1 MKLYFERN
9 QKLLI
14 AFKSILALFTF
25 IFIFA
30 CKEEY
35 KTSPKELYNKK
46 HYQQLVDSIKN
57 KKIDP
62 KIRLDKAD
70 QLIYLGKLS
79 KNDSIQFDAF
89 IEKST
94 LLQELKMDNS
104 VIEFN
109 HKIINWA
116 KEKLGK
122 DILGNAYFNY
132 GNYFY
137 EKYNTDSAY
146 YYFNNSKNEFIK
158 LKDKKGIAKTSINI
172 AMILNDLASY
182 FESEKSSLE
191 ALENIKGDP
200 KHPYLAPIY
209 NNLAVSSG
217 SLLNYDEELY
227 WYGKALELTDDPYYI
242 ASIKHNQA
250 VAMTLL
256 KKYDEAIN
264 ILSEIQKTAIYNDD
278 LPLRAR
284 VIDNLAYAKWLKNN
298 KANVLTEYY
307 AALKIYTQEHD
318 YFGMSTTYDH
328 LIDYYKNSDP
338 KKSLEFANEKYKITN
353 QSNNTEGKI
362 NALKR
367 IILLQPNT
375 ENIEEFINL
384 SDSIQ
389 YLNSNSKYQF
399 AKLQYDADTNRDKI
413 TSLSLEKAEDK
424 LKLQRAKISII
435 IAIAIVTIGAVS
447 FGFYT
452 YYIRQKRK
460 QDLIKATYDT
470 EVALSQ
476 KLHDELANDLFSTLT
491 LIDSVP
497 FENQEFKQ
505 RLEHNL
511 NHIYAQ
517 TRKISRETNS
527 IDVDHFESELDSM
540 LASYKSNEVNIL
552 TSGINEILW
561 DKIDNEI
568 KIVIYRVLMEFM
580 TNMKKHSN
588 CSLVVIKIIMENKKL
603 LVTYID
609 NGTNLNLDVSSKRNG
624 IRNVENRIASIKGT
638 INFDFSKGFKSFIS
652 IPISKF

>member
-1 MKLYFERN
+1 MKYPDKSNLN
-9 QKLLI
+9 LMI
-14 AFKSILALFTF
+14 AFKNSVALLTLLF
-25 IFIFA
+25 IFS
-30 CKEEY
+30 CKSEQ
-35 KTSPKELYNKK
+35 PKNISFETDSFE
-46 HYQQLVDSIKN
+46 QLVDSISN
-57 KKIDP
+57 KKVNSKLRLEKAQKLID
-62 KIRLDKAD
+62 I
-70 QLIYLGKLS
+70 GKS
-79 KNDSIQFDAF
+79 SQNDSILFRSF
-89 IEKST
+89 VSKLV
-94 LLQELKMDNS
+94 LLQELKMDKS
-104 VIEFN
+104 IIDFN
-109 HKIINWA
+109 HEIIRWA
-116 KEKLGK
+116 KERPNTNF
-122 DILGNAYFNY
+122 LGNAYFNY

-158 LKDKKGIAKTSINI
+158 LKDKEGIAKSSINI

-182 FESEKSSLE
+182 FESEKSSIE
-191 ALENIKGDP
+191 ALENIKDNP
-200 KHPYLAPIY
+200 NHPYLAPIY

-217 SLLNYDEELY
+217 SLLNYEEELY
-227 WYGKALELTDDPYYI
+227 WYNKALELTDDPYYV
-242 ASIKHNQA
+242 ASIQHNQA
-250 VAMTLL
+250 VALTLL
-256 KKYDEAIN
+256 KRYDEAIN
-264 ILSEIQKTAIYNDD
+264 ILTQLQSTTIYKEDK
-278 LPLRAR
+278 PLQAR
-284 VIDNLAYAKWLKNN
+284 VIDNLAYAKWLKDPTSQ
-298 KANVLTEYY
+298 VLNEYY
-307 AALKIYTQEHD
+307 EALKIYNEEKD
-318 YFGMSTTYDH
+318 YFGVSTTYDH
-328 LIDYYKNSDP
+328 LIDYYKDIDP
-338 KKSLEFANEKYKITN
+338 KKSLKYANKKYEITEI
-353 QSNNTEGKI
+353 SNNTEGKI

-367 IILLQPNT
+367 IITLNPT
-375 ENIEEFINL
+375 IKDISEFIVL

-389 YLNSNSKYQF
+389 YLNSNNKYEF

-435 IAIAIVTIGAVS
+435 IAIAIVIIGGVS

-527 IDVDHFESELDSM
+527 INVEQFQTELDSM
-540 LASYKSNEVNIL
+540 LAAYKSDEINIL
-552 TSGINEILW
+552 TSGIHEIPW
-561 DKIDNEI
+561 DKIDHEI
-568 KIVIYRVLMEFM
+568 KIVIYRVLMEMM

-588 CSLVVIKIIMENKKL
+588 CSLVVIKINLENKKL
-603 LVTYID
+603 AITYTD
-609 NGTNLNLDVSSKRNG
+609 NGTNINLDTTQKKNG
-624 IRNVENRIASIKGT
+624 IKNVENRIASIKGT
-638 INFDFSKGFKSFIS
+638 ITFDFSRGFKSFIT